1 MKYIVFTASM
11 TLTILADD
19 LTGAC
24 DTGALFAGPGPVPVT
39 VWPSA
44 APDGSVRVIDT
55 ETRSLDADTAR
66 ERVSRAVASAGPG
79 RYFKK
84 IDSTLRGHV
93 AVEIDAVMRAIG
105 VRSALVC
112 PALPREGR
120 IVLDATL
127 LVHGRPV
134 SETTLAD
141 DPQFPRPR
149 GGRTAS
155 VVEILRSELD
165 RPLGWISLG
174 GVRAGRATLAARL
187 SRLDGVVSVADAE
200 SDNDLEA
207 LVNAAFV
214 VEPPPLLV
222 GAAGLARAL
231 ARRLGLA
238 ADGVVPPPS
247 ARWLIVGGSLH
258 PVCRRQLAHA
268 RLEGLSVL
276 ASPDEPSGEPRRV
289 ADRLAREAARLLGEG
304 TFDAVAVSGG
314 DTAVAL
320 FRALGAERLDLV
332 GAPSTGLALGRL
344 SAPRRPPL
352 WLLTKAGGFGA
363 PDFFVSLARR
373 AA

>member
-1 MKYIVFTASM
+1 MKYIVVTASM

-24 DTGALFAGPGPVPVT
+24 DTGALFAAAGPVPVT
-39 VWPSA
+39 IWPSP
-44 APDGSVRVIDT
+44 APDGPVRVIDT

-66 ERVSRAVASAGPG
+66 ERVGKAVASAGPG

-93 AVEIDAVMRAIG
+93 AIEIDAVMSSTCTT
-105 VRSALVC
+105 SALVC

-120 IVLDATL
+120 MVVDATL
-127 LVHGRPV
+127 LVHGRPII
-134 SETTLAD
+134 ETTLAS
-141 DPQFPRPR
+141 DPQFPKPPA
-149 GGRTAS
+149 GRTAS
-155 VVEILRSELD
+155 VVEILRAELD
-165 RPLGWISLG
+165 RPLGWISLA
-174 GVRAGRATLAARL
+174 GVRGGLATLAARL
-187 SRLDGVVSVADAE
+187 SRLDRVVSVADAE
-200 SDNDLEA
+200 SDSDLEA
-207 LVNAAFV
+207 LVDAAFA

-222 GAAGLARAL
+222 GAAGLGRAL

-238 ADGVVPPPS
+238 VEGVALPPA

-258 PVCRRQLAHA
+258 PVSRGQIAHA

-276 ASPDEPSGEPRRV
+276 ATPDESAGEPTRV

-304 TFDAVAVSGG
+304 KFDAVAVTGG

-320 FRALGAERLDLV
+320 FRALGADRLDLV
-332 GAPSTGLALGRL
+332 GAPSIGLALGWL
-344 SAPRRPPL
+344 STPGRPPL

-363 PDFFVSLARR
+363 PNLFVSLARR